1 MGRRRPALGRHT
13 RAPPRPS
20 PPRSYANVDF
30 QAFWSAVWAGWVRDF
45 RLDGFRLDIADE
57 DGELAGFDAAALAGD
72 VAIFGESRRYHFG
85 QHDTT
90 FSVDAWSDLVA
101 QFAPSPCFETLQ
113 FSCHDSGWE
122 SGPGNYFTLRGA
134 RAWIGYAGAL
144 GFQIPLFFSGEEF
157 DEDPVVGLPDLAKDL
172 YGGGGPGGWMYGTLR
187 QWGQIA
193 ANASKAAMLADV
205 SALFAIAAAHS
216 DVIHRDRCSTAI
228 VRVPVAASGAAA
240 ADIVAVP
247 YARFLAGSKAVMVF
261 ANADVTTDAA
271 LTAAV
276 PLAAMG
282 LAGRGSYTVQDLYA
296 GTAPVAVAEAALAA
310 LPVAVPRDRT
320 PRGGLAVLL
329 LLWEVDSDAGN
340 GDAVPVA
347 HALKAA
353 VALPKPLTEPPCE
366 GEGSGEKDAP
376 SECVPR

>member
-1 MGRRRPALGRHT
+1 M
-13 RAPPRPS
+13 
-20 PPRSYANVDF
+20 
-30 QAFWSAVWAGWVRDF
+30 RDYHV
-45 RLDGFRLDIADE
+45 DGFRLDIADE

-72 VAIFGESRRYHFG
+72 VAIFGETRRYHFG

-122 SGPGNYFTLRGA
+122 SGPGNYFTLRGS

-144 GFQIPLFFSGEEF
+144 GFQIPLFFSGEEY

-172 YGGGGPGGWMYGTLR
+172 YGGGGPGGWMYGSQR
-187 QWGQIA
+187 QWDQIA

-205 SALFAIAAAHS
+205 SALFAMAAAHS

-228 VRVPVAASGAAA
+228 VRVPVTAAAAAA

-247 YARFLAGSKAVMVF
+247 YARFLAGTKAVLVF
-261 ANADVTTDAA
+261 ANADAAADAA

-282 LAGRGSYTVQDLYA
+282 LAGRGRYTVQDLYA
-296 GTAPVAVAEAALAA
+296 GTAPVAVDEAALAA

-329 LLWEVDSDAGN
+329 LLPEA
-340 GDAVPVA
+340 
-347 HALKAA
+347 
-353 VALPKPLTEPPCE
+353 
-366 GEGSGEKDAP
+366 
-376 SECVPR
+376 